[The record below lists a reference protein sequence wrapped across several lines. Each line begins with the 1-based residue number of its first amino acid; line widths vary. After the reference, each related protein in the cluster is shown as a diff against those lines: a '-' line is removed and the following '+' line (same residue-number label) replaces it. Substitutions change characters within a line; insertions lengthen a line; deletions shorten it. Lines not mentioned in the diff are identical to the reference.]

1 GVVDSSDLPLNVSRE
16 ILQENPQLAR
26 IQKAVVSRILSELKK
41 MVRIGIMTKTLRK
54 RLTIGVI
61 LVCILAGAGAL
72 IKHYFFTTKK
82 ITYITANA
90 SKMNLEERV
99 LATGTLQAFKTVAV
113 GAQVS
118 GQLKTLHVALGDK
131 VKKGELLAEIDP
143 VLQQNTLKDSAAQVE
158 NLQAQKRSKQA
169 LLKEYDLAYKRQKLM
184 VAGDAASRADL
195 ESAQALLES
204 TRQDISS
211 LDAQIK
217 RATIAVNTAQANL
230 GYTRI
235 SAPMDGVVIS
245 IETEEGQTVVSTQ
258 SATTILT
265 LADLDTITVK
275 AKISEADITRVKP
288 GLTAYFTLL
297 GDADTRYYSKLRA
310 IEPGPTSTGTSNNSS
325 TSSNTTAA
333 IYYNGLFEVPNPDHK
348 LRVSMTAQ
356 VAIVLNEAKNALC
369 IPASAL
375 GDKLKDG
382 RYTVQ
387 IVRDNIPGTRTIR
400 VGINN
405 NVYVQVIDGLHEGD
419 KVVVGDSTSVP
430 ATTTQN
436 PGPPHG
442 GRR

>member
-1 GVVDSSDLPLNVSRE
+1 
-16 ILQENPQLAR
+16 
-26 IQKAVVSRILSELKK
+26 
-41 MVRIGIMTKTLRK
+41 MTKTVRK
-54 RLTIGVI
+54 RLTIAVI
-61 LVCILAGAGAL
+61 LVCILAGAGML
-72 IKHYFFTTKK
+72 IKHYFFATKK
-82 ITYITANA
+82 ITYITASA
-90 SKMNLEERV
+90 SKMDLEESV
-99 LATGTLQAFKTVAV
+99 LATGALQAFKTVAV

-169 LLKEYDLAYKRQKLM
+169 LLKEYALAYKRQKLM

-217 RATIAVNTAQANL
+217 RAGIAVNTAQANL

-235 SAPMDGVVIS
+235 SAPMNGVVIS

-297 GDADTRYYSKLRA
+297 GDADTRYYSRLRA
-310 IEPGPTSTGTSNNSS
+310 IEPGPASTGTSSSSS
-325 TSSNTTAA
+325 TSNSTTTA
-333 IYYNGLFEVPNPDHK
+333 IYYNGLFEVPNPGHK

-356 VAIVLNEAKNALC
+356 VSIVLNEAKNALC

-375 GDKLKDG
+375 GDKQKDG
-382 RYTVQ
+382 RYTVK
-387 IVRDNIPGTRTIR
+387 IVRDNIPETRTIR
-400 VGINN
+400 IGINN
-405 NVYVQVIDGLHEGD
+405 NVYVQVIDGLQEGD

-430 ATTTQN
+430 ATTTRS

>member
-1 GVVDSSDLPLNVSRE
+1 
-16 ILQENPQLAR
+16 
-26 IQKAVVSRILSELKK
+26 
-41 MVRIGIMTKTLRK
+41 MTKTVRK
-54 RLTIGVI
+54 WLTIAVI
-61 LVCILAGAGAL
+61 LVCILAGAGML
-72 IKHYFFTTKK
+72 IKHYFFATKK

-90 SKMNLEERV
+90 SKMDLEESV
-99 LATGTLQAFKTVAV
+99 LATGALQAFKTVAV

-169 LLKEYDLAYKRQKLM
+169 LLKEYESAYKRQKLM

-211 LDAQIK
+211 LNAQIK
-217 RATIAVNTAQANL
+217 RAVIAVNTAQANL

-245 IETEEGQTVVSTQ
+245 IQTEEGQTVVSTQ

-297 GDADTRYYSKLRA
+297 GDADTRYYSRLRA
-310 IEPGPTSTGTSNNSS
+310 IEPGPVSSGTSSSS
-325 TSSNTTAA
+325 TSTATA
-333 IYYNGLFEVPNPDHK
+333 IYYNGLFEVPNPGHK

-356 VAIVLNEAKNALC
+356 VSIVLNEAKNALC

-375 GDKLKDG
+375 GDKQKDG
-382 RYTVQ
+382 RYTVK
-387 IVRDNIPGTRTIR
+387 IVRDNIPETRTIR
-400 VGINN
+400 TGINN
-405 NVYVQVIDGLHEGD
+405 NVYVQVIDGLQEGD

-430 ATTTQN
+430 ATTTRSS
-436 PGPPHG
+436 GPPHG